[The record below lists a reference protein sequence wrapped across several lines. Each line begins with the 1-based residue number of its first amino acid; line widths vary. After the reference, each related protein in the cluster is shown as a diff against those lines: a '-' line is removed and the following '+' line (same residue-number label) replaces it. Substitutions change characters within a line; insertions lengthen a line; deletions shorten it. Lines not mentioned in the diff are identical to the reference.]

1 MADYDR
7 VMGKLD
13 YLEETKIQIK
23 EAIRDKGQDI
33 LDSDTFRTYVEKIQ
47 QITDG
52 GVKIFNS
59 IEEMQQDPK
68 AKEGDLAVVYNTLF
82 TDIYFGVSFSAM
94 LIPKIINIST
104 TSETGRTLIANST
117 GEDYG
122 NFSCYIPA
130 FETGSEQTLNIVL
143 QNPRKRI
150 DPFCGPLRHRNQ
162 QDYFVQKRY
171 PERPG
176 RFIRQDL
183 RRAGPKRDGPPQAR
197 DPLQVE
203 LFPGLH
209 RRPENLRPCSFR
221 KRNSGTLQRTRAEK
235 QYRNRKPRRT

>member
-143 QNPRKRI
+143 QNSRKRI
-150 DPFCGPLRHRNQ
+150 ELYYIPSEDGLTYTYSYGYHTIGTQTTTFEF
-162 QDYFVQKRY
+162 DTDDFVFDFETSVKIDSVYEVKRT
-171 PERPG
+171 
-176 RFIRQDL
+176 
-183 RRAGPKRDGPPQAR
+183 K
-197 DPLQVE
+197 
-203 LFPGLH
+203 
-209 RRPENLRPCSFR
+209 
-221 KRNSGTLQRTRAEK
+221 
-235 QYRNRKPRRT
+235 